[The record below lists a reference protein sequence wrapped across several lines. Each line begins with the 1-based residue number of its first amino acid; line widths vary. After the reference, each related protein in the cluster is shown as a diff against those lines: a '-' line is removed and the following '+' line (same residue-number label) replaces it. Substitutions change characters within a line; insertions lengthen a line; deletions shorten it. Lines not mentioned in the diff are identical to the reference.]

1 MKYLVLLLG
10 ASFAWGQQTPP
21 PADPVVLTIGAEKL
35 TKSQFEQI
43 IDSLPDQEKAQAQ
56 SPAGKRVLAERLS
69 ELKSLAQ
76 EARQRKLDQSPKVQT
91 QLALQTDQLLARMVY
106 QEFGNSTKPDD
117 AALHE
122 FYNKHKQEWEE
133 VKARH
138 ILIRT
143 QGSQV
148 PLKPGQK
155 DLTDSEALAKAKE
168 IREKIVGGA
177 DFAKMATD
185 ESFDVGTAANG
196 GQLGAFGKNSGMVPA
211 FQQAAFA
218 LEPGK
223 VSEPVKTQFGYHLI
237 LVESHATK
245 PFEEVKPEIEQ
256 KIKPEM
262 AQKGLEELKKK
273 TNVVY
278 NEGYFGK

>member
-117 AALHE
+117 AMLHD

-155 DLTDSEALAKAKE
+155 DLTDGEALAKAKE
-168 IREKIVGGA
+168 IREKIVAGG
-177 DFAKMATD
+177 DFAKLAAD
-185 ESFDVGTAANG
+185 ESSDAGTAANG
-196 GQLGAFGKNSGMVPA
+196 GQLDPFGKNSGMVPA
-211 FQQAAFA
+211 FLQAAFA

-237 LVESHATK
+237 LVESHGTK
-245 PFEEVKPEIEQ
+245 TFEQVKPEIEQ